1 MSPRTPATSAVSSA
15 GLPALKAQRLV
26 DLIAL
31 RIAPALAGALIAWS
45 HFGSI
50 GMAAIVLVSLVL
62 AGRMVERSRLPLH
75 LISGAR
81 VVLAASGPVL
91 GAAFA
96 WLIFL
101 AAGEAESFRDFAP
114 VVIGAWLL
122 LALGA
127 WVKVRAAEHMGARV
141 AVIGSAGF
149 ARDLATELEAADV
162 GGYSVVGW
170 IGQDAP
176 HAGNTSIGRLSS
188 TADMREA
195 VLRYGIDL
203 LVVAP
208 PASARADTERESYEV
223 AAGAC
228 LDLPVRLI
236 DANQLYEE
244 LLGHVPLGTIDAAW
258 FRYIMHPRFTTTPGA
273 LGRAF
278 DVVVGSLMAVVA
290 APILAIA
297 AVAIKLED
305 GGTVLYRQRRLG
317 EYGEPFDI
325 IKLRTMRMDAEAD
338 GEPRWSQTGDERVTA
353 VGRVLRR
360 THIDELPQ
368 LWNVVRGQ
376 MTLVGPRPER
386 PEIAVDLEKR
396 FLHYRRRSLVKPGL
410 TGWAQVRC
418 GYAGSESGT
427 AWKLC
432 HDLFYVKHRSFL
444 VDVLILIQTGFEA
457 TRDAHRALRAP
468 RRRFIVDGQRGV

>member
-1 MSPRTPATSAVSSA
+1 MSPRTPATRASLSA
-15 GLPALKAQRLV
+15 GIPALKAQRLV
-26 DLIAL
+26 DLFAL
-31 RIAPALAGALIAWS
+31 RIAPAFAGALIAWS
-45 HFGSI
+45 HFGSV
-50 GMAAIVLVSLVL
+50 GAAAIVLGSLVA
-62 AGRMVERSRLPLH
+62 AGGIVERSRVPLH

-91 GAAFA
+91 GGAFA
-96 WLIFL
+96 WLVCL
-101 AAGEAESFRDFAP
+101 AAGDPVPLGDFVP
-114 VVIGAWLL
+114 IVIGAWLL

-127 WVKVRAAEHMGARV
+127 WVKVRASEHMDARV

-149 ARDLATELEAADV
+149 ARDLATELAAADV

-176 HAGNTSIGRLSS
+176 QAGNASIARLSAS
-188 TADMREA
+188 TDLREA

-208 PASARADTERESYEV
+208 PESARAESEHESYER

-228 LDLPVRLI
+228 LDLPVRMI
-236 DANQLYEE
+236 NANQLYEE
-244 LLGHVPLGTIDAAW
+244 LLGHVPLGTIDATW

-278 DVVVGSLMAVVA
+278 DVVLGSLMSIVA
-290 APILAIA
+290 APILVIAAIA
-297 AVAIKLED
+297 IKVED
-305 GGTVLYRQRRLG
+305 GGPIFYRQRRLG
-317 EYGEPFDI
+317 EHGQPFEI
-325 IKLRTMRMDAEAD
+325 IKLRSMRKDAESD
-338 GEPRWSQTGDERVTA
+338 GGARWSWSEDDRITA

-360 THIDELPQ
+360 THVDELPQ
-368 LWNVVRGQ
+368 LWNVLRGQ

-386 PEIAVDLEKR
+386 PEMAVDLEQR
-396 FLHYRRRSLVKPGL
+396 FRHYSRRSLVKPGL

-444 VDVLILIQTGFEA
+444 ADVLILIQTAFEA
-457 TRDAHRALRAP
+457 TKDAHRALRAP
-468 RRRFIVDGQRGV
+468 RRRFIVREQRGS